1 MAESPLETVSATGG
15 DSSHR
20 DRPAALVATP
30 RNLIHLPSV
39 KQRTN
44 FSCGTAA
51 TLSLLRYWR
60 WDDYA
65 QVDEADLYLP
75 LETTHARGTEPQPIA
90 AFLGGVA
97 GLGAEYRYGDV
108 TVADLER
115 AVDRREPP
123 IVDLQAWQDHDWPW
137 PDVWDAGHYVVLVG
151 YDAEHLFFMDPST
164 MTPGAYAYLSRAEL
178 EARWH
183 DLTGDHNE
191 RAYRMALF
199 VRGSA
204 GRPGANEGSSELA
217 TKLG

>member
-1 MAESPLETVSATGG
+1 MAESPLENLSNARGEPGQRERHT
-15 DSSHR
+15 
-20 DRPAALVATP
+20 ALVTTP
-30 RNLIHLPSV
+30 RNLVHLPAV

-51 TLSLLRYWR
+51 TLSLLRHWR

-65 QVDEADLYLP
+65 RVDEADLYLP
-75 LETTHARGTEPQPIA
+75 LETTDARGTEPQPIA
-90 AFLGGVA
+90 VFLNNVP
-97 GLGAEYRYGDV
+97 GLEAEYRHGDV

-115 AVDRREPP
+115 AVDLRQPP

-137 PDVWDAGHYVVLVG
+137 SDVWDAGHYVVLVG
-151 YDAEHLFFMDPST
+151 YDAERLFFMDPST
-164 MTPGAYAYLSRAEL
+164 MTPGAYAYLPRAEL

-191 RAYRMALF
+191 RAYRMAVF
-199 VRGSA
+199 VRGVLERA
-204 GRPGANEGSSELA
+204 GAGDGSTETA